1 MSHNILKLNTNSFDV
16 NSNVSESINTTV
28 DHAFVTPPTSAA
40 LWAAPTVGGDFLI
53 QRGTVVNT
61 FNTSTEF
68 DFIDHASY
76 SNYVRY
82 MRFKADG
89 VYKIIARGLLTQTAN
104 NTGSQGFYLH
114 DGTNVVSST
123 SFRAY
128 NNICYRRCNT
138 IVGIVERSGT
148 DIDISLRLYTGSNI
162 SSSDIISYRN
172 SYLYVE
178 RLQ

>member
-16 NSNVSESINTTV
+16 NSNVSETINTTV
-28 DHAFVTPPTSAA
+28 KHAFVTPPTSAS
-40 LWAAPTVGGDFLI
+40 LWATPTAGSDFLI

-89 VYKIIARGLLTQTAN
+89 TYKIVARGLITLTGN
-104 NTGSQGFYLH
+104 NTGSQGYYLY
-114 DGTNVVSST
+114 DGTNVVSNT

-128 NNICYRRCNT
+128 NNICYRSCNT

-148 DIDISLRLYTGSNI
+148 DVDISLRLYTGGNI
-162 SSSDIISYRN
+162 SGSDIISYRN
-172 SYLYVE
+172 SFLYVE